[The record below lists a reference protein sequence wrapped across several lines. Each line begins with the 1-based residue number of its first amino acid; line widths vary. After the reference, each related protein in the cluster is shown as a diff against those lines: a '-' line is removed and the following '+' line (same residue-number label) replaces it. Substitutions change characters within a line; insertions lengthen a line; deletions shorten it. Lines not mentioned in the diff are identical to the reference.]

1 MTANHTS
8 TPTTP
13 TELVHVDP
21 NNLLTDYNVRADT
34 AADRTL
40 VASVREHGVVQPIVA
55 VRLPDGRLRV
65 RMGHRRT
72 LAAIAAGRGSVP
84 VVVSATEDDAD
95 TAERIVQQWVENEH
109 RADLTTGDRIG
120 AVAQLAAFGVSAAAI
135 ARRTKA
141 SRAGVDAALTASRSA
156 VAVQVADAHQ
166 LTLEEAAVVA
176 EFEDDDSAVAELL
189 RWAGTGQFAHAAQR
203 LRDRRTEDE
212 ARAGAEDAA
221 RRSGLRV
228 LTGGAMPEGAKRV
241 AHLLNGDGRELD
253 DEAHTSCPGHAVLVV
268 RGWHTYSEPAVDDQD
283 EMDEMDEQEDDGE
296 DDDRDE
302 DAEAGAAGT
311 AAGRQE
317 PEPAWTF
324 AAWCVDPASNG
335 HTDRWGRASGDSR
348 QQTPTDPDRPGPAH
362 RRAARRDHRQ
372 QGVEVRRHR
381 PPGLAGPVRRTED
394 PTQGSVP
401 LGRDH
406 HRGWQPPGPALD
418 GRRPPTRPPGPPGQ
432 AAPPRWTP
440 PAGPLLGGA
449 LTDATE
455 ARAAHVTLVLLL
467 AAHEDA
473 LPADAWRRVN
483 PDAARYL
490 GFLGDCGY
498 TLAEIERRAAGQD
511 PLPEPEADT
520 GHAAP
525 AADPAS

>member
-1 MTANHTS
+1 MVPDGLVWLTERITTHLEGRPPQPHASNTGIPHNPFIPIRRRHTMTANHTS
-8 TPTTP
+8 APTTP

-21 NNLLTDYNVRADT
+21 NNLLTDYKVRADT

-95 TAERIVQQWVENEH
+95 TAERIVQQWAENEH

-120 AVAQLAAFGVSAAAI
+120 AVAQLTAFGVSAAAN

-189 RWAGTGQFAHAAQR
+189 RWAGNGQFAHAAQR

-212 ARAGAEDAA
+212 AQAAGEVAA
-221 RRSGLRV
+221 RQSGLRV
-228 LTGGAMPEGAKRV
+228 LTGGAIPEGAKRV
-241 AHLLNGDGRELD
+241 AHLLDADGRELD
-253 DEAHTSCPGHAVLVV
+253 DEAHTSCPGHAVLAV

-283 EMDEMDEQEDDGE
+283 ELDEQED

-302 DAEAGAAGT
+302 DAEAGAPGT
-311 AAGRQE
+311 AAGRPE
-317 PEPAWTF
+317 PEPAWTL

-335 HTDRWGRASGDSR
+335 HADRWGRASGDSR
-348 QQTPTDPDRPGPAH
+348 QQTPTDPDQRTAERCAVITGNKEWKSATTVRRDWLAQFAARKTHPRERPAGSRPPSRLAATRPGARWKAATNSATRSSPGRPH
-362 RRAARRDHRQ
+362 RRGGHLPRGRCSAVPSPTPPRPARRTSRSSYCSQ
-372 QGVEVRRHR
+372 
-381 PPGLAGPVRRTED
+381 PTRT
-394 PTQGSVP
+394 PC
-401 LGRDH
+401 
-406 HRGWQPPGPALD
+406 
-418 GRRPPTRPPGPPGQ
+418 PPTPGDGSTP
-432 AAPPRWTP
+432 TP
-440 PAGPLLGGA
+440 PA
-449 LTDATE
+449 T
-455 ARAAHVTLVLLL
+455 
-467 AAHEDA
+467 
-473 LPADAWRRVN
+473 
-483 PDAARYL
+483 
-490 GFLGDCGY
+490 
-498 TLAEIERRAAGQD
+498 
-511 PLPEPEADT
+511 
-520 GHAAP
+520 
-525 AADPAS
+525 

>member
-8 TPTTP
+8 APTTP

-21 NNLLTDYNVRADT
+21 NNLLTDYKVRADT

-95 TAERIVQQWVENEH
+95 TAERIVQQWAENEH

-120 AVAQLAAFGVSAAAI
+120 AVAQLTAFGVSAAAN

-189 RWAGTGQFAHAAQR
+189 RWAGNGQFAHAAQR

-212 ARAGAEDAA
+212 AQAAGEVAA
-221 RRSGLRV
+221 RQSGLRV
-228 LTGGAMPEGAKRV
+228 LTGGAIPEGAKRV
-241 AHLLNGDGRELD
+241 AHLLDADGRELD
-253 DEAHTSCPGHAVLVV
+253 DEAHTSCPGHAVLAV

-283 EMDEMDEQEDDGE
+283 ELDEQED

-302 DAEAGAAGT
+302 DAEAGAPGT
-311 AAGRQE
+311 AAGRPE
-317 PEPAWTF
+317 PEPAWTL

-335 HTDRWGRASGDSR
+335 HADRWGRASGDSR
-348 QQTPTDPDRPGPAH
+348 QQTPTDPDQRTAERCAVITGNKEWKSATTVRRDWLAQFAARKTHPRERPAGSRPPSRLAATRPGARWKAATNSATRSSPGRPH
-362 RRAARRDHRQ
+362 RRGGHLPRGRCSAVPSPTPPRPARRTSRSSYCSQ
-372 QGVEVRRHR
+372 
-381 PPGLAGPVRRTED
+381 PTRT
-394 PTQGSVP
+394 PC
-401 LGRDH
+401 
-406 HRGWQPPGPALD
+406 
-418 GRRPPTRPPGPPGQ
+418 PPTPGDGSTP
-432 AAPPRWTP
+432 TP
-440 PAGPLLGGA
+440 PA
-449 LTDATE
+449 T
-455 ARAAHVTLVLLL
+455 
-467 AAHEDA
+467 
-473 LPADAWRRVN
+473 
-483 PDAARYL
+483 
-490 GFLGDCGY
+490 
-498 TLAEIERRAAGQD
+498 
-511 PLPEPEADT
+511 
-520 GHAAP
+520 
-525 AADPAS
+525 